1 MNRPTFDEKNPDRV
15 DKIIVCQKTQI
26 APSGNWIGGHA
37 TSSVT
42 VLVIRYFAVKI
53 LDLN

>member
-1 MNRPTFDEKNPDRV
+1 MAQPSTFWLHCGQKEANQPRFDEKNPDRV

-37 TSSVT
+37 TSSV
-42 VLVIRYFAVKI
+42 
-53 LDLN
+53 